1 MAIVTTLTF
10 NSTAYD
16 VSDYVMRHSIEID
29 EQLFNPDNLK
39 PTTNRCDFKL
49 SRSCPYIDELF
60 AWTGD
65 VEVSIVADGVAA
77 FTGYLTDNYGLKIT
91 ARGASDVSLSA
102 EDPGIKKLKTAWVST
117 GALVT
122 VFAGEKV
129 CDPADTAN
137 SFVHILAG
145 LAGVTLA
152 TTLPAISDTVYFS
165 VQDKDKKQY
174 WDILEK
180 VLLDYRHVFYFDAT
194 GKLALFAL
202 DGLTGTASQYV
213 CTNGTILQKSPGDPG
228 VEIKKRLIQYKEVI
242 VNFDEGE
249 TLASAT
255 VFRDT
260 TGQGLTDCEIEI
272 AAGAYYPTSCDASTY
287 AYIDYF
293 LEDGRE
299 IKAVDSIT
307 ADFSLDSGITYELT
321 NLGTSAQIRFYNPT
335 GLARSIR
342 KLKITGANVLAI
354 KADSKVTSTVA
365 GGKKLE
371 YDAAY
376 ITELADAQ
384 SLANLLRYYYANS
397 GSLYTFRAYAGTLY
411 PADTLFPSDTLYPL
425 GDIIALGDITRLH
438 DPVWTGLDVNCGIY
452 RKKYVVGKAGATFD
466 AVGIGT
472 ITLSD
477 AVSIYPIYQPNVQPP
492 SSLPEIKAI
501 ADAAQ
506 AAAEATAIAAIPVY
520 TPQYLGAHMDTTPT
534 IAKEGDVYLLYSATP
549 NTVDPP
555 TVDDPPDHRGVFR
568 YTDSAWEW
576 TTYPGDIYKAL
587 TDIVFICQL
596 KDPDGTVLYGAED
609 DYGITSTMETAH
621 IMSAIIDRLRVG
633 DLEIFGT
640 LKSLLMDTI
649 NAQTGET
656 ISAPTPTYW
665 PGSSLITLCSTL
677 ADGWH
682 AVDSASTLDSKNI
695 THAVKGGSDNSVSYQ
710 SSDAEVTGTYTLKTI
725 VSAVSGKVTLFFDIK
740 AGYAYDIYPRVF
752 VNGEI
757 IKEIICTS
765 LYVTN
770 SITFEANIGD
780 SISISS
786 LYWTASCK
794 NFRLCPTTNTI
805 GLWNNTDDSALSIN
819 NAGYYDESGTV
830 NVNSGTLDTTT
841 IDDYWLGSE
850 LIALFSGKVS
860 VYRTIALGGGTFNS
874 KTCSEIYYTPT
885 YLKLTY
891 SDTTYNEIYSDQ
903 PYAYTGSIILDDVEG
918 KILLGDPD
926 SEGQYEL
933 WSHNI
938 PTTTNNI
945 LTVRNTKT
953 SKPFSI
959 WETRAPDT
967 TVGNDS
973 ESTFSLHGVVGT
985 ADYVHDHS
993 MHNYSGDMHFIDGFY
1008 NYGGD
1013 HVGDWKYVAKRTIE
1027 EWQPSTDYYID
1038 EYVQNTGNVYRLAAG
1053 YIPTSAPY
1061 DHGLSAASGGPTGTG
1076 LWINDGTCY
1085 WTYIAVVSDNIWEYL
1100 LAQLDSNLGRL
1111 WLAGG
1116 RKPSG
1121 YLHDSYAS
1129 HTDFINALVPQIS
1142 QISTNQQVL
1151 VTGVVN
1157 TLTVSRMVRWESNS
1171 VGFYG
1176 MDGGTPTYKNYYS
1189 GGPASVVK
1197 VSIAW

>member
-91 ARGASDVSLSA
+91 ARGASDISLSA

-122 VFAGEKV
+122 VFAGDKV

-152 TTLPAISDTVYFS
+152 TTLPTISDTVYFS
-165 VQDKDKKQY
+165 VQDKDRKQY

-335 GLARSIR
+335 GLTRSIR
-342 KLKITGANVLAI
+342 KLKITGTNVLAV
-354 KADSKVTSTVA
+354 KADSKVTSTIA

-371 YDAAY
+371 YDANY

-411 PADTLFPSDTLYPL
+411 PSDTLFPSDTLYPL
-425 GDIIALGDITRLH
+425 GDTILLGDITRLH

-472 ITLSD
+472 ITLGD
-477 AVSIYPIYQPNVQPP
+477 AVSIYPIYQPNARPIVGLYPT
-492 SSLPEIKAI
+492 EKALTNDP
-501 ADAAQ
+501 AG
-506 AAAEATAIAAIPVY
+506 ATPDTVDFDG
-520 TPQYLGAHMDTTPT
+520 QYGIYGGQRYVGTTPT
-534 IAKEGDVYLLYSATP
+534 TWTLDDAGLTEAQVETAVTTYAPRYLGKYDHAHPSSYNPGDWWLVYD
-549 NTVDPP
+549 ND
-555 TVDDPPDHRGVFR
+555 DDPIQRGVWYSNAGTPAR
-568 YTDSAWEW
+568 ITTSSSALLQ
-576 TTYPGDIYKAL
+576 GKLVAALSDIAWAEKNSYGLASDYGGFDAFFTAL
-587 TDIVFICQL
+587 GAVSAYIAS
-596 KDPDGTVLYGAED
+596 LYAQSVTLAAEGYLESYDYAED
-609 DYGITSTMETAH
+609 DDDLPTAGFKLDVANQLIKSYGSMFTNAYIKNVQLVNAVLSGILSTSELETKKTITVTWTAPGEDYYFAGALIEAFGLSVGQSIAASGTFNGKTVVRLECTAEGGRSGPTVYVYFSDATH
-621 IMSAIIDRLRVG
+621 ISGLHFTLVKVSYAGSITVNQSALV
-633 DLEIFGT
+633 
-640 LKSLLMDTI
+640 KSLAPLHSVQAITTDKAFNCYNITPASLGSRSSGTI
-649 NAQTGET
+649 NAGARSSEFTVYKPITVYFASGDINSFTLELVGASGYYT
-656 ISAPTPTYW
+656 FLVGNTAN
-665 PGSSLITLCSTL
+665 PGGVALNPGKYVFHNVSES
-677 ADGWH
+677 
-682 AVDSASTLDSKNI
+682 DS
-695 THAVKGGSDNSVSYQ
+695 Q
-710 SSDAEVTGTYTLKTI
+710 S
-725 VSAVSGKVTLFFDIK
+725 VTLLCV
-740 AGYAYDIYPRVF
+740 GAY
-752 VNGEI
+752 
-757 IKEIICTS
+757 
-765 LYVTN
+765 
-770 SITFEANIGD
+770 
-780 SISISS
+780 
-786 LYWTASCK
+786 
-794 NFRLCPTTNTI
+794 
-805 GLWNNTDDSALSIN
+805 
-819 NAGYYDESGTV
+819 
-830 NVNSGTLDTTT
+830 
-841 IDDYWLGSE
+841 
-850 LIALFSGKVS
+850 
-860 VYRTIALGGGTFNS
+860 
-874 KTCSEIYYTPT
+874 
-885 YLKLTY
+885 
-891 SDTTYNEIYSDQ
+891 
-903 PYAYTGSIILDDVEG
+903 
-918 KILLGDPD
+918 
-926 SEGQYEL
+926 
-933 WSHNI
+933 
-938 PTTTNNI
+938 
-945 LTVRNTKT
+945 
-953 SKPFSI
+953 
-959 WETRAPDT
+959 
-967 TVGNDS
+967 
-973 ESTFSLHGVVGT
+973 GT
-985 ADYVHDHS
+985 ADGS
-993 MHNYSGDMHFIDGFY
+993 S
-1008 NYGGD
+1008 
-1013 HVGDWKYVAKRTIE
+1013 
-1027 EWQPSTDYYID
+1027 
-1038 EYVQNTGNVYRLAAG
+1038 
-1053 YIPTSAPY
+1053 
-1061 DHGLSAASGGPTGTG
+1061 
-1076 LWINDGTCY
+1076 
-1085 WTYIAVVSDNIWEYL
+1085 IW
-1100 LAQLDSNLGRL
+1100 S
-1111 WLAGG
+1111 
-1116 RKPSG
+1116 
-1121 YLHDSYAS
+1121 
-1129 HTDFINALVPQIS
+1129 
-1142 QISTNQQVL
+1142 
-1151 VTGVVN
+1151 
-1157 TLTVSRMVRWESNS
+1157 
-1171 VGFYG
+1171 
-1176 MDGGTPTYKNYYS
+1176 
-1189 GGPASVVK
+1189 
-1197 VSIAW
+1197 